1 MMGRGYSG
9 STFLGFTSSAQ
20 GVRILSPAG
29 DHSADADKAQSA
41 NAPNRRENLFMMVL
55 FNRVKMSDIFSRSKD
70 SKSFCFHSLFSEKKC
85 TFAVA

>member
-9 STFLGFTSSAQ
+9 RTFLGLTSSAH

-29 DHSADADKAQSA
+29 DHSANADMATSA
-41 NAPNRRENLFMMVL
+41 NAPNSKENLFMMVL
-55 FNRVKMSDIFSRSKD
+55 FYKVKLSDIFSRSKD
-70 SKSFCFHSLFSEKKC
+70 SKSFCFHSPFSEKKC